1 MYIKLNGI
9 PGSSSLDNFGLDTT
23 QFDDPFVIHGG
34 EGFAHITG
42 RWRLGGYAGMGS
54 STVSTVPFAM
64 IFLDL
69 NENGKQDP
77 GENTQKEYEG
87 FYSMSIKKFSFM
99 LGCKR
104 RVCYASSARS

>member
-42 RWRLGGYAGMGS
+42 DG
-54 STVSTVPFAM
+54 
-64 IFLDL
+64 DL
-69 NENGKQDP
+69 EV
-77 GENTQKEYEG
+77 TQEWA
-87 FYSMSIKKFSFM
+87 
-99 LGCKR
+99 LLL
-104 RVCYASSARS
+104 